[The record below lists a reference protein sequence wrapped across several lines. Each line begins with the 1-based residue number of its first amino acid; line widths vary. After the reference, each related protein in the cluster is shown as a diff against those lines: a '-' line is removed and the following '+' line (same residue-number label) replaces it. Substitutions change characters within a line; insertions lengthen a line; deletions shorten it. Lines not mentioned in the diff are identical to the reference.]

1 MHHCLRKLADA
12 APPWEA
18 PRFPRVLEL
27 RCFCCSCG
35 LKFELPLS
43 PLQNHKALPV
53 ALIKPHLAS
62 HVLAGMRPAAE
73 HTYRLI
79 DNKHCPT
86 HMALS
91 LASNHPRVLCQH
103 DFLVAQQPRTSMAQ
117 VHLIT
122 PCHHHSTYTCLYL
135 FQRCY
140 TYSRCMCQHRNYVL
154 LFDDV
159 FGCFCILL
167 CYASSAGHERN
178 GKPAITPSLCVL
190 CVASFPFAVRVCVRF
205 E

>member
-1 MHHCLRKLADA
+1 MPRRARTALFLLSLSSNRKLTANR
-12 APPWEA
+12 PSSS
-18 PRFPRVLEL
+18 FHYHKSSLTKL
-27 RCFCCSCG
+27 IF
-35 LKFELPLS
+35 LLP
-43 PLQNHKALPV
+43 AW
-53 ALIKPHLAS
+53 
-62 HVLAGMRPAAE
+62 LAGMRPAAE

-117 VHLIT
+117 VHLPTRVIIL
-122 PCHHHSTYTCLYL
+122 HLHVFVS
-135 FQRCY
+135 FAKVY
-140 TYSRCMCQHRNYVL
+140 TYSRCTCQHGNRVL

-167 CYASSAGHERN
+167 CYGSSAGHEAKR
-178 GKPAITPSLCVL
+178 
-190 CVASFPFAVRVCVRF
+190 
-205 E
+205 

>member
-1 MHHCLRKLADA
+1 
-12 APPWEA
+12 
-18 PRFPRVLEL
+18 
-27 RCFCCSCG
+27 
-35 LKFELPLS
+35 
-43 PLQNHKALPV
+43 
-53 ALIKPHLAS
+53 
-62 HVLAGMRPAAE
+62 MRPAAE

-117 VHLIT
+117 VHLPTRVIIL
-122 PCHHHSTYTCLYL
+122 HLHVFVSLAKV
-135 FQRCY
+135 Y
-140 TYSRCMCQHRNYVL
+140 TYSRCTCQHGNHVL

-167 CYASSAGHERN
+167 CYGSSADMKRN

-190 CVASFPFAVRVCVRF
+190 FVASFPFGSPWLCVRF
-205 E
+205 ECVPVVQCTDVLLLALPHTCLMISPPPTQVTTTS